1 MQAEGERGSQCKPLP
16 PSSRAGAKEEDIK
29 DTNVCLPLPLSFR
42 LPLAF
47 PSGLPRS
54 EGGFKKA
61 NEEVETAR
69 GGVKEGMGGTKS
81 E

>member
-1 MQAEGERGSQCKPLP
+1 MQTP

-29 DTNVCLPLPLSFR
+29 DTNVCLPLSFP

>member
-1 MQAEGERGSQCKPLP
+1 MQAERGSQCKPLP

-29 DTNVCLPLPLSFR
+29 DTNVCLPLSLF
-42 LPLAF
+42 PLAF

>member
-1 MQAEGERGSQCKPLP
+1 MQTPPSLLESRGKGRRHKRYKCLP
-16 PSSRAGAKEEDIK
+16 PSF
-29 DTNVCLPLPLSFR
+29 PLSFR

-69 GGVKEGMGGTKS
+69 GGVKEGMDGTKTTKS

>member
-1 MQAEGERGSQCKPLP
+1 MQTP

-29 DTNVCLPLPLSFR
+29 DTNICLPLSLF
-42 LPLAF
+42 PLAF

-69 GGVKEGMGGTKS
+69 ARRSKRRNGWHQE
-81 E
+81 

>member
-1 MQAEGERGSQCKPLP
+1 MQAQKERKPMQTP

-29 DTNVCLPLPLSFR
+29 DTNICLPLSLF
-42 LPLAF
+42 PLAF